1 MARLTPTSI
10 GKIDEAL
17 AEMIRQDSFEGSAM
31 VPVLIRA
38 ESSAFSDIATVIA
51 GLGGRVRGT
60 VRLLGAIGAW
70 LPLVAIDRL
79 VEHPAVVRVSIE
91 EQCAVA

>member
-1 MARLTPTSI
+1 MTRLTPTSI

-17 AEMIRQDSFEGSAM
+17 ADMIRQDSFEGSAL

-38 ESSAFSDIATVIA
+38 ESSAFSDITAMIA
-51 GLGGRVRGT
+51 DLGGRVRGT
-60 VRLLGAIGAW
+60 VRLFGAIGAW
-70 LPLVAIDRL
+70 LPLVSVNRL
-79 VEHPAVVRVSIE
+79 VEHPAVVRISIE